1 MSTLNVNNIDKE
13 SGSTLTIGG
22 SGTTVNVSNM
32 VPDVALSNRSLI
44 INGAM
49 NVAQRGTQAGQGA
62 SSAYSAVDRFEVVVS
77 GAKTAIVTSSK
88 QATTTGEFSSQLKI
102 DCTTAQASVA
112 SGDLFVVR
120 QRIEGQNLQHLQ
132 YGTSSAKTL
141 TASFTITSPKSGIHC
156 VQLHHRDAAY
166 SYVREFTVDAA
177 NTAQRINVTFPGYT
191 ATALDNDNN
200 SSLELA
206 WPLIAGSDWQTTKDG
221 WTSGNDF
228 ATSNQQNLL
237 DSTANDF
244 LITGVQLEVGDV
256 ATPFEHESFGQTLAK
271 CQRYFYKTGD
281 IGTSQEWYPGGS
293 TYADYG
299 NFHVQCFNNNEDRA
313 APSLRWP
320 VALRARPTVTYYPG
334 RSDVSNTSGSIT
346 VYNSNTL
353 VTTSAKPSGS
363 VLGLQAYFSG
373 TNNDAAAYT
382 FQVTADAEL

>member
-1 MSTLNVNNIDKE
+1 MA
-13 SGSTLTIGG
+13 LTKVTT
-22 SGTTVNVSNM
+22 GTIADDSIQS
-32 VPDVALSNRSLI
+32 LKNRSLI
-44 INGAM
+44 VNGAM
-49 NVAQRGTQAGQGA
+49 QVSQRGAQAGQGA
-62 SSAYSAVDRFEVVVS
+62 SSAYSAVDRFEIVAS
-77 GAKTAIVTSSK
+77 GAKTARVTSSK

-112 SGDLFVVR
+112 SGDLFAVR
-120 QRIEGQNLQHLQ
+120 QKIEGQNLQHLQ

-244 LITGVQLEVGDV
+244 LITGVQLEVGEV
-256 ATPFEHESFGQTLAK
+256 ATPFEHESFGQTLYK
-271 CQRYFYKTGD
+271 CKRYFEAIQMNFPGRYDGAMETSGSGVWANVNVDYEVLKRATPT
-281 IGTSQEWYPGGS
+281 ITHSVTARNGTTLGGGGS
-293 TYADYG
+293 TASASVT
-299 NFHVQCFNNNEDRA
+299 NINNNFFR
-313 APSLRWP
+313 L
-320 VALRARPTVTYYPG
+320 TG
-334 RSDVSNTSGSIT
+334 Q
-346 VYNSNTL
+346 
-353 VTTSAKPSGS
+353 PSGL
-363 VLGLQAYFSG
+363 VVGYPVHFY
-373 TNNDAAAYT
+373 NNPNSSWI
-382 FQVTADAEL
+382 QVDAEL

>member
-22 SGTTVNVSNM
+22 SGTTLNVSNM
-32 VPDVALSNRSLI
+32 VPDVALSNRSVI

-62 SSAYSAVDRFEVVVS
+62 SSVYSAVDRFEIVVS
-77 GAKTAIVTSSK
+77 GAKTARVTSSK

-120 QRIEGQNLQHLQ
+120 EKIEGQNLQHLQ

-156 VQLHHRDAAY
+156 VQIHHRDAAY

-244 LITGVQLEVGDV
+244 LITGVQLEVGEV
-256 ATPFEHESFGQTLAK
+256 ATPFEHESYGDTLQK
-271 CQRYFYKTGD
+271 CLRYFYRMNGGTIQDSVTGAQQGGNSFITTNFPVEMRAIPTVSD
-281 IGTSQEWYPGGS
+281 SNISQSYILYGGTTFVYLTTHSTLQFS
-293 TYADYG
+293 STKNVTTYAS
-299 NFHVQCFNNNEDRA
+299 A
-313 APSLRWP
+313 ALTNGH
-320 VALRARPTVTYYPG
+320 AFFG
-334 RSDVSNTSGSIT
+334 RLYATGS
-346 VYNSNTL
+346 YR
-353 VTTSAKPSGS
+353 
-363 VLGLQAYFSG
+363 QF
-373 TNNDAAAYT
+373 
-382 FQVTADAEL
+382 DAEL

>member
-1 MSTLNVNNIDKE
+1 MA
-13 SGSTLTIGG
+13 LTKVTT
-22 SGTTVNVSNM
+22 GTIADDSIQS
-32 VPDVALSNRSLI
+32 LKNRSLI
-44 INGAM
+44 VNGAM
-49 NVAQRGTQAGQGA
+49 QVSQRGAQAGQGA
-62 SSAYSAVDRFEVVVS
+62 SSAYSAVDRFEIVAS
-77 GAKTAIVTSSK
+77 GAKTARVTSSK

-112 SGDLFVVR
+112 SGDLFAVR
-120 QRIEGQNLQHLQ
+120 QKIEGQNLQHLQ

-156 VQLHHRDAAY
+156 VQIHHRDAAY

-244 LITGVQLEVGDV
+244 LITGVQLEVGEV
-256 ATPFEHESFGQTLAK
+256 ATPFEHESYGDTLAK
-271 CQRYFYKTGD
+271 CKRYYQQYGGTDGWLFGGYVPTAGD
-281 IGTSQEWYPGGS
+281 
-293 TYADYG
+293 DYG
-299 NFHVQCFNNNEDRA
+299 DPLVFPVQMRA
-313 APSLRWP
+313 APSSATSGTWQ
-320 VALRARPTVTYYPG
+320 
-334 RSDVSNTSGSIT
+334 VSNTTTTVPKIT
-346 VYNSNTL
+346 RITDNNVCVFAS
-353 VTTSAKPSGS
+353 TSSAGAWYMNADSSDDLIK
-363 VLGLQAYFSG
+363 F
-373 TNNDAAAYT
+373 
-382 FQVTADAEL
+382 DAEL